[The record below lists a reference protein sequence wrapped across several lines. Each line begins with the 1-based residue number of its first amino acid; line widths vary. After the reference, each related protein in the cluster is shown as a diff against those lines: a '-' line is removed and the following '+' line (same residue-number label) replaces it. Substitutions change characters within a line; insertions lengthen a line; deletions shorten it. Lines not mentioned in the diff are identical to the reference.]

1 MFKFKKNL
9 IKSMIKIE
17 VVGNTPGELKLF
29 IKQIMEIEDEYRSY
43 ERFVISAIKKLS
55 GIQNINVDYDRGIVT
70 INYNQNMLTVSRI
83 QAWIDILVDITI
95 ENKDFIKDNWEK
107 DVEQVWSTLN
117 PILDKK
123 VLGV

>member
-1 MFKFKKNL
+1 
-9 IKSMIKIE
+9 
-17 VVGNTPGELKLF
+17 
-29 IKQIMEIEDEYRSY
+29 MEIEDEYRSY